1 MDIIATYPIL
11 SYFFIFFARIMDV
24 SLDVFRILL
33 LARGYA
39 IPAAVIGFFEIC
51 IYIVAL
57 GTVMAGG
64 LNDFRRILVYAA
76 GFAAGNFVGSYI
88 ENRMAVGFVV
98 IQMFPYPDHAEELI
112 GRLRQSNY
120 GVTVL
125 KGEGRSGAREIL
137 VITAKRKDQPHI
149 MKIMNEVA
157 SDTFFNIS
165 DVRSLHG
172 GVFPNK

>member
-1 MDIIATYPIL
+1 MAAYPIL
-11 SYFFIFFARIMDV
+11 SYFFIFFARIADV

-51 IYIVAL
+51 IYVVAL
-57 GTVMAGG
+57 STVMAGG
-64 LNDFRRILVYAA
+64 LNDFGRILVYAA
-76 GFAAGNFVGSYI
+76 GFASGNFIGSYI

-98 IQMFPYPDHAEELI
+98 IQVFPYPDHAEELVSK
-112 GRLRQSNY
+112 LRQVNY

-125 KGEGRSGAREIL
+125 TGEGRSGPREIL
-137 VITAKRKDQPHI
+137 VVTAKRKDQPRI
-149 MKIMNEVA
+149 ITIINEVA
-157 SDTFFNIS
+157 PDTFFNIS